1 MGGEK
6 NFSFCISNLTRGS
19 PPHGRGKV
27 RTRPSKAPPAGITPA
42 WAGKSSVRSFI
53 GRSRGDHPRMGG
65 EKIVY
70 DLPIKQ
76 EEGSPPHGRGKVIV
90 QIDAPRPRR
99 ITPAWAGKRAEAVG
113 SQMSTRDHPRMGG
126 EKPVPFYLFVFG
138 VGSPPHGRGKANLH
152 ILAVSRLRIT
162 PAWAGKSRTA
172 SHPSKDNMDHPRMG
186 GEKTEDEFLAAVAK
200 GSPPHGRGK
209 GKNKRALQSK
219 RRITPAWAGKS
230 GCRPAWVSGSGDHPR
245 MGGEKILR
253 QILRPPV
260 LGSPPHGR
268 GKAALRPGAPGP
280 PRITP
285 AWAGKSHDVEIIAI
299 PVQDHPRM
307 GGEKIRFHFSGDL

>member
-6 NFSFCISNLTRGS
+6 SSSSSLLRW
-19 PPHGRGKV
+19 GK
-27 RTRPSKAPPAGITPA
+27 
-42 WAGKSSVRSFI
+42 
-53 GRSRGDHPRMGG
+53 
-65 EKIVY
+65 
-70 DLPIKQ
+70 
-76 EEGSPPHGRGKVIV
+76 GSPPHGRGKVIV

-209 GKNKRALQSK
+209 VRDEVGKKFQVG
-219 RRITPAWAGKS
+219 ITPAWAGKS
-230 GCRPAWVSGSGDHPR
+230 K
-245 MGGEKILR
+245 GGLLCPQR
-253 QILRPPV
+253 F
-260 LGSPPHGR
+260 
-268 GKAALRPGAPGP
+268 
-280 PRITP
+280 
-285 AWAGKSHDVEIIAI
+285 
-299 PVQDHPRM
+299 QDHPRM
-307 GGEKIRFHFSGDL
+307 GGEK